1 MAERERRLTL
11 PDRQRIRRDERVA
24 ELKAKDTKL
33 GEMRVADGE
42 LGLILADVVEGNV
55 LVLGFLV
62 MDDGVPLGERSSLDI
77 LTGDSDVLLLE
88 REGSER
94 ERLGSRPVDVRALGD
109 GLASGLEDS
118 SEVLVRGEAVGE
130 GGDDLSDL
138 LEHRLVRSRRL
149 GGNDVLGE
157 LLGSGESVP
166 GRGEPLLGRGLVV
179 LGALVGLLEHA
190 PDPFLVLL
198 DVLLGK
204 GALLDE
210 PVNVL
215 GEDGRLGGDGL
226 VHPRLGERR
235 LIGLVVTV
243 LSVADDVDDDV
254 LLELGPPVGGEL
266 ADKVDGLDVV
276 SVDVEDGGV
285 DRLGD
290 VGAVGRR
297 TGESG
302 VCRETNLVVDDDVD
316 GSSGS
321 VVGERVHAHRLVDDS
336 LTGERSVSVEKN
348 THSGVVVDLVSL
360 KVLDGSGLT
369 QNDGVLALEMGRI
382 GDERERNLLPG
393 RRRSD
398 VVGAEVV
405 LDVTSSRVVGVSR
418 SLAVRVRGNKETR
431 EYKSGEERKKNSE
444 RTRPRQQ
451 IGQQRPSKAEVDVQL
466 VEDGFDRLPDDV
478 GENVQPS
485 SMRHSQYDGLRSC
498 VDTPIDQRFHP
509 WDETLA
515 TLQTEPLLVWEL
527 GSDEVLETVGPHE
540 SVEDHSLL
548 LDGVFPRMRD
558 LDSLSNPVALMTVG
572 DVDVLN
578 TDVAAWMGRKEVRKE
593 EDEERRKT
601 RQLEARA
608 NKREGEARR
617 TIDPLERLD
626 DLSQRHLGPSVL
638 HESRENSRSKS
649 DLKNRRKLDRSQL
662 CIW

>member
-431 EYKSGEERKKNSE
+431 EYKSGEERKKTVSGRDRDNRLGNSAQVRQRSTYNSLRMASIGFLTTLA
-444 RTRPRQQ
+444 RTFNLPRCG
-451 IGQQRPSKAEVDVQL
+451 IPNTMAFVPASTLLSINAFIPGM
-466 VEDGFDRLPDDV
+466 RLS
-478 GENVQPS
+478 QPS
-485 SMRHSQYDGLRSC
+485 RPNLFSFG
-498 VDTPIDQRFHP
+498 
-509 WDETLA
+509 
-515 TLQTEPLLVWEL
+515 
-527 GSDEVLETVGPHE
+527 
-540 SVEDHSLL
+540 
-548 LDGVFPRMRD
+548 
-558 LDSLSNPVALMTVG
+558 N
-572 DVDVLN
+572 
-578 TDVAAWMGRKEVRKE
+578 
-593 EDEERRKT
+593 
-601 RQLEARA
+601 LEAM
-608 NKREGEARR
+608 KF
-617 TIDPLERLD
+617 
-626 DLSQRHLGPSVL
+626 SKPSD
-638 HESRENSRSKS
+638 HMSRSRIIRFS
-649 DLKNRRKLDRSQL
+649 STVYFQG
-662 CIW
+662 